1 MTMLAE
7 VVDAVIGGDTHRDTH
22 ALEMLAPNDA
32 TITTLAIDNDDGGY
46 DAIAWIAAHAPGPRI
61 VPTRAWKG
69 PRPGRSN
76 SGWRCSCV
84 TTSNWNCL
92 PTRR

>member
-22 ALEMLAPNDA
+22 ALEMVAPNGTTIA
-32 TITTLAIDNDDGGY
+32 TQIIDNDDDGFV
-46 DAIAWIAAHAPGPRI
+46 ATSASTSWPRAGS
-61 VPTRAWKG
+61 PSSSHPLT
-69 PRPGRSN
+69 
-76 SGWRCSCV
+76 
-84 TTSNWNCL
+84 